1 MSDPTDVAR
10 VVAEM
15 SASTTAR
22 TDRDWK
28 AAEKVARQEQ
38 IAAEAE
44 ADKRSANAMLDV
56 QEERNRKF
64 RYSNLGTLSDGELRR
79 LIRNDHGFEPI

>member
-1 MSDPTDVAR
+1 MVDDTIANVI
-10 VVAEM
+10 AEM
-15 SASTTAR
+15 SGKQTERQLREAK
-22 TDRDWK
+22 K
-28 AAEKVARQEQ
+28 AARDAQQEQ

-44 ADKRSANAMLDV
+44 ADKRAANVMLDV

-79 LIRNDHGFEPI
+79 LVRNDHGFEPI